1 METIFSYLPP
11 NVNVAIA
18 VILGAWC
25 VYASA
30 RASCSIARVGMATL
44 GAAALVGAGFIYGVS
59 TTLAGCFQ

>member
-1 METIFSYLPP
+1 MIFEYLPP

-30 RASCSIARVGMATL
+30 RATCSIARVAMSVL
-44 GAAALVGAGFIYGVS
+44 GATGLFGAGFIYGV
-59 TTLAGCFQ
+59 TLTLGGLL